1 MSRVVLHEVGP
12 RDGLQVE
19 KAVVPTETKLRWISA
34 LSEAGLDVVQVGSFV
49 HPEKVPQMAD
59 TDELFRRLTAPG
71 AERQGHAV
79 LSGLVLNE
87 KGLDRALACGVEMV
101 CLGVSASETH
111 SRKNTGMGTG
121 EATERIVAT
130 AKRAVAAGR
139 KVQVSVQS
147 AFGCG
152 FEGEVPEERVIDIA
166 RAYVD
171 AGLLTISLADTA
183 GHAYPE
189 QVERLY
195 GKLLALHPGIE
206 AACHLH
212 DTYGAGM
219 ANVYASLRAGA
230 VTLES
235 SFAGLGGCP
244 FTKVAAGNVATE
256 DLVHTLQRAGRR
268 TDVDLARLIEVARDV
283 AAFFGREMPGR
294 VHRTGPAPQL
304 RREARAE
311 GFGEPGVRV
320 PREHDEPTDGTPAS
334 SAIAGRPQPG
344 GQPR

>member
-1 MSRVVLHEVGP
+1 MSAPGRVVLHEVGP

-19 KAVVPTETKLRWISA
+19 KAVVPTERKLLWIHG
-34 LSEAGLDVVQVGSFV
+34 LCEAGLDVVQVGSVV

-71 AERQGHAV
+71 AERKGHA
-79 LSGLVLNE
+79 LYSGLVLNE
-87 KGLDRALACGVEMV
+87 RGLDRALACGVEMV

-111 SRKNTGMGTG
+111 SRKNTGMGTA

-130 AKRAVAAGR
+130 AKKAVEAGR
-139 KVQVSVQS
+139 RVQVSVQS

-152 FEGEVPEERVIDIA
+152 FEGTVPEEKVLDIA

-171 AGLLTISLADTA
+171 AGLLTIALADTA

-219 ANVYASLRAGA
+219 ANVYAALRAGA
-230 VTLES
+230 VSLES

-256 DLVHTLQRAGRR
+256 DLVHTLQRDGRR
-268 TDVDLARLIEVARDV
+268 TDVDLGRLIEVAKDV
-283 AAFFGREMPGR
+283 EAFFGRELPGR

-304 RREARAE
+304 RQQE
-311 GFGEPGVRV
+311 
-320 PREHDEPTDGTPAS
+320 TPA
-334 SAIAGRPQPG
+334 
-344 GQPR
+344 